1 MKRNKLRKEIF
12 NGERHIADLF
22 ITDIEIVVLMEIF
35 TKVFYLFFI
44 LVILWNL
51 GDRIQGI
58 HWRWLAESS
67 KILFLNISNLFN
79 SSLLEYVA
87 IL

>member
-44 LVILWNL
+44 LVIL
-51 GDRIQGI
+51 
-58 HWRWLAESS
+58 
-67 KILFLNISNLFN
+67 
-79 SSLLEYVA
+79 
-87 IL
+87 